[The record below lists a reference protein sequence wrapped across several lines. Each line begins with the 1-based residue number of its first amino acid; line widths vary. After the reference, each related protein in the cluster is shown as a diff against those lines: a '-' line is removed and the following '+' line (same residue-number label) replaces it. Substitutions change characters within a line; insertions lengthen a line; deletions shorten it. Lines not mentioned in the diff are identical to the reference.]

1 MYRVHMCYS
10 QNSRNHLLLVVHGSF
25 DERISKFAE
34 LKFRRD
40 GVDVRL
46 GCRVLGVSE
55 KEISFKD
62 KATGKDIKI
71 PYGMVVWSTGIGT
84 RPVVADFME
93 QIGQV
98 CTDHCYGITCG
109 EICSWWWCL

>member
-1 MYRVHMCYS
+1 MF
-10 QNSRNHLLLVVHGSF
+10 VVYGSF

-40 GVDVRL
+40 GVDVRF

-62 KATGKDIKI
+62 KAIGKDIKI
-71 PYGMVVWSTGIGT
+71 LYGMVVWFIGIGI
-84 RPVVADFME
+84 RSVVVDFME
-93 QIGQV
+93 
-98 CTDHCYGITCG
+98 
-109 EICSWWWCL
+109 